1 MAGNHRHVFGG
12 LSNFV
17 TEFVHVCRVTKID
30 SSVGKM
36 SKNLKT
42 EKKKVNYSFAVE
54 FESVLESTR
63 KSLMI
68 MLYQEKVGPF
78 LYTTIMR
85 RPNLAFAAAKLFQSL
100 GNSGP
105 ERMKAADQA
114 IRYLVLT
121 IHLSEL
127 RR

>member
-1 MAGNHRHVFGG
+1 M
-12 LSNFV
+12 
-17 TEFVHVCRVTKID
+17 
-30 SSVGKM
+30 
-36 SKNLKT
+36 
-42 EKKKVNYSFAVE
+42 NYSFAVE